1 MGDWAAEPPT
11 SCFYGQIVHG
21 KYMSDLQ
28 ELTEELMLDP
38 EFKREYESLQLDM
51 DNIRVLLDAEINSEK
66 AACSGVV
73 H

>member
-1 MGDWAAEPPT
+1 
-11 SCFYGQIVHG
+11 
-21 KYMSDLQ
+21 MSDLQ

-66 AACSGVV
+66 TAHRAVFLTPNPPLPQHKSVM

>member
-1 MGDWAAEPPT
+1 
-11 SCFYGQIVHG
+11 
-21 KYMSDLQ
+21 MSDLQ

-38 EFKREYESLQLDM
+38 EFKREYESLQPDI
-51 DNIRVLLDAEINSEK
+51 DNISALLDAEINSEK

>member
-1 MGDWAAEPPT
+1 
-11 SCFYGQIVHG
+11 
-21 KYMSDLQ
+21 MSDLQ
-28 ELTEELMLDP
+28 DLTEELLIDP
-38 EFKREYESLQLDM
+38 EFKRKYESLQLDM